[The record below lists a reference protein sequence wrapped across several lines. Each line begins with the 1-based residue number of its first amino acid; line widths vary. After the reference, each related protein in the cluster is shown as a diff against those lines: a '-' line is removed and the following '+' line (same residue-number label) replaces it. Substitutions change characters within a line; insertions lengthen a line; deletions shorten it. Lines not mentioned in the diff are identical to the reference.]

1 MKFLIPVTAAV
12 LPLATL
18 TALIAYV
25 CYRLTFYSDRKREIN
40 ARYPMPKGDCY
51 RPYYDTMRKWMIQTE
66 EMPCEKVS
74 VTAFDG
80 ITLRGRYYEC
90 APGGPVELMFP
101 GYRGLAKRDMC
112 GGVQRCAALGH
123 NALIVDQRGNGES
136 DGNVITFGN
145 FETRDCR
152 SWIDYV
158 IDRFGGDVKIIL
170 CGISMG
176 ASTVLITA
184 GGELPGNVIG
194 VLADCGFTSAKE
206 IIHKVMSDMKLPK
219 YLLYPFIRLGARLY
233 GGFSLEQHSAVEAV
247 KTCRVPVIF
256 FHGTGDDFVP
266 WEMSQTNYENCASEK
281 KLVLIPG
288 AGHGICC
295 MVDTPTYM
303 NELKAFWE
311 DKR

>member
-1 MKFLIPVTAAV
+1 MKYLIPIVAV
-12 LPLATL
+12 LAVL
-18 TALIAYV
+18 TALILLTAYI
-25 CYRLTFYSDRKREIN
+25 CYRLTFYADRKREKHE
-40 ARYPMPKGDCY
+40 RYPMPVDKCY
-51 RPYYDTMRKWMIQTE
+51 EPYYDTMRKWMDETE
-66 EMPCEKVS
+66 DFPYKPFS
-74 VTAFDG
+74 VTSFDG
-80 ITLRGRYYEC
+80 LTLRGRYYEC
-90 APGGPVELMFP
+90 CPGGPIELMFP

-136 DGNVITFGN
+136 DGKVITFGN

-152 SWIDYV
+152 TWIDFT
-158 IDRFGGDVKIIL
+158 IQHFGSDVKIIL

-184 GGELPGNVIG
+184 GGDLPKNVIG

-206 IIHKVMSDMKLPK
+206 IIHKVMDDLKMPK
-219 YLLYPFIRLGARLY
+219 KLLYPFIRLGARLY
-233 GGFSLEQHSAVEAV
+233 GGFSLEKYSAVDAV

-266 WEMSQTNYENCASEK
+266 WEMSRDNYENCASEK
-281 KLVLIPG
+281 KLVLIPD

-295 MVDTPTYM
+295 MVDTPRYM
-303 NELKAFWE
+303 QELRDFWK

>member
-1 MKFLIPVTAAV
+1 MKYLIPVAAV
-12 LPLATL
+12 LVTLAAL
-18 TALIAYV
+18 TALIAYG
-25 CYRLTFYSDRKREIN
+25 CYRLTFYSDRKREKHE
-40 ARYPMPKGDCY
+40 RYPMPVGKCY
-51 RPYYDTMRKWMIQTE
+51 EQYYDKMKQWMIETE
-66 EMPCEKVS
+66 EMPCDKVEI
-74 VTAFDG
+74 TAFDG
-80 ITLRGRYYEC
+80 VTLRGRYYEC

-101 GYRGLAKRDMC
+101 GYRGTARRDMC

-145 FETRDCR
+145 FETRDCL
-152 SWIDYV
+152 SWIDFA
-158 IDRFGGDVKIIL
+158 IDRFGQDVKIIL

-184 GGELPGNVIG
+184 GGELPKNVIG
-194 VLADCGFTSAKE
+194 VLADCGFSSARE
-206 IIHKVMSDMKLPK
+206 IIHKVMGDLKMPK
-219 YLLYPFIRLGARLY
+219 TLIYPFIRLGARLY
-233 GGFSLEQHSAVEAV
+233 GGFSLEKHSAAEAV

-266 WEMSQTNYENCASEK
+266 WEMSQINYDNCASEK
-281 KLVLIPG
+281 KLVLIPE

-295 MVDTPTYM
+295 MVDTPRYM
-303 NELKAFWE
+303 QELRDFWK